1 MSGLPT
7 TLDSITPGRDACSC
21 DDRHDAPKL
30 VVLTGGPGAGKTA
43 VLELVKQR
51 FCEHVLVLPEAAS
64 ILFLGGFPR
73 PATDDGLAAAQ
84 RAIFHVQQELEAVGA
99 AEDNPSVLLCDRGV
113 IDGLAYWPGDE
124 ASYFADVRTTK
135 ARELARYAAVIHLRT
150 PGKGGYN
157 HRNPAR
163 IESAERAAAL
173 DVKIEAAWAGHPHVH
188 FVQSADDFVHKAQ
201 RALDLIEHELP
212 PCCRHL
218 PHEAGDVGGA

>member
-1 MSGLPT
+1 MSGIQT
-7 TLDSITPGRDACSC
+7 TLASITPGRAACTC
-21 DDRHDAPKL
+21 DERHDAPKL

-51 FCEHVLVLPEAAS
+51 FCKHVHVLPEAAS

-84 RAIFHVQQELEAVGA
+84 RAIFHVQQELEALGG
-99 AEDNPSVLLCDRGV
+99 AEDDPSVLLCDRGV
-113 IDGLAYWPGDE
+113 LDGLAYWPGDE
-124 ASYFADVRTTK
+124 ASYFAAVGTTK
-135 ARELARYAAVIHLRT
+135 VRALARYSAVIHLR
-150 PGKGGYN
+150 PPAKADYN

-173 DVKIEAAWAGHPHVH
+173 DVKIEAAWAGHPRVH
-188 FVQSADDFVHKAQ
+188 FVSSAPDFVEKAR
-201 RALDLIEHELP
+201 RALDLIEQELP

-218 PHEAGDVGGA
+218 PHDAGAVGGA